1 MPLKPLPI
9 QPSPVAPSDREQ
21 AFIAAA
27 THRSEDFLAQN
38 PGVTTLLR
46 SDPVAF
52 CAGMRALRGLD
63 LLTGRRF
70 CDWGSGIGTM
80 TGLAGLNGLEAMGI
94 EIEPAFVAEARALC
108 AELAVPARF
117 ACGSFIAS
125 DLGERFAVPGIYGA
139 TDWQVPA
146 PPDAY
151 SLLGTSVSEMDLI
164 YAYPW
169 PREVALYEHL
179 FELTARRGAVLWLYL
194 QGEAPRLLV
203 KE

>member
-1 MPLKPLPI
+1 M
-9 QPSPVAPSDREQ
+9 V
-21 AFIAAA
+21 AA
-27 THRSEDFLAQN
+27 TRRHEGFLARN
-38 PGVTTLLR
+38 PGVTTLLG
-46 SDPVAF
+46 SDPFAF
-52 CAGMRALRGLD
+52 CAGLRALRGLD
-63 LLTGRRF
+63 QLIGRRF
-70 CDWGSGIGTM
+70 CDWGSGLGTM
-80 TGLAGLNGLEAMGI
+80 TALAALNGLDATGI

-125 DLGERFAVPGIYGA
+125 DLGERFAVTGTYGA
-139 TDWQVPA
+139 TRWAIPP

-151 SLLGTSVSEMDLI
+151 SLLGTRVSEMDLI